1 MPKMNRRDFFRVV
14 GVSGTAGLM
23 ACDPKSPAEQ
33 IYPYVVQPEELTP
46 GIPTYYATV
55 AEGCSNGCS
64 VLAKVREGRVVH
76 VEANGLREKAGVC
89 PACTASTQETYDP
102 DRAQNPKIGGTD
114 ASWDDAIGKVAGAIA
129 VTPSSTRWLGRY
141 RSGSIQG
148 LIQSLING
156 LGGQAAH
163 WEPHGH
169 AVLTKAAQLA
179 WGSDAPPSYD
189 LSHSEI
195 IVSFGADFLHTWSGG
210 ENHCAGWG
218 QARSKKAH
226 GHIAHFTAIEP
237 RVSNTSAK
245 ADTWLSTRPGTEAG
259 VARALAKLVADEK
272 GASSAATA
280 WLANVDVSAN
290 AQAAGIPEAKLKKL
304 AHKIAT
310 QPSVIFPGGV
320 STYGTDGTDLA
331 LATLVLNEVA
341 GNLGKSV
348 HPGGNKLGPVHSYTE
363 AEASIKG
370 ASVLFVDGL
379 DPVFSSPSGAL
390 KSAIDAA
397 GQVVVFANIMPEDF
411 PANAIL
417 LPPGSALESW
427 GDSYTQRG
435 FLGLQQPAMQKRF
448 DTQSV
453 GDSLLAIAK
462 HPAVAGILKGDTEDA
477 TEDATEDTADF
488 SAENFHSYLK
498 AQWSSERMA
507 ATCVQ
512 GAEIIADPEGAWTK
526 ALQVGGR
533 AVMDSSAEVRLGE
546 SLPAPQKAASI
557 KGTALLL
564 FAHQNILDGRHANK
578 AWLQEVPETLS
589 GYTWGTW
596 AEISSATADKLGVSN
611 KSTLTIT
618 SDSGA
623 TIEAGVSVSPGM
635 RDDTVAV
642 VVGNGHKEGN
652 RYSKGFGANPA
663 VLVNGTRDAQSG
675 DVAWLGTS
683 VKLAKG
689 SEKNGM
695 VKQNGHNNQDGRPL
709 ARAAWVQDVEATKDS
724 APPGTLAKGLGI
736 PLDPRIPKDSYDM
749 YPEPEHPTYRFGMS
763 IDLDTCTGCTSCQV
777 ACASENNIPIV
788 GPTQHR
794 KHRYM
799 GWIRMDAFWEGEG
812 DNPDVRFMPVMCQHC
827 SHAPCEGV
835 CPVLATYHNLDGLNA
850 MIYNRCVGTR
860 YCANNCPYS
869 ARRFN
874 YHTFR
879 WPEAYNLMLNPDVST
894 REMGVME
901 KCSFCV
907 QRIRY
912 AKATHRIDGIEVVPD
927 SVLESLPACVSA
939 CPTGSMTF
947 GNLKDT
953 ESKVSKIVSG
963 PRAYS
968 MLDSLNTKPGVRY
981 LSKVVHTQPV
991 DAHHGGGHSEE
1002 SGEDH
1007 GDDHTSNENHH

>member
-1 MPKMNRRDFFRVV
+1 MNRRDFFRVV
-14 GVSGTAGLM
+14 GVSGTAGLV

-55 AEGCSNGCS
+55 ADGCSKGCS
-64 VLAKVREGRVVH
+64 VLAKVREGRVIH
-76 VEANGLREKAGVC
+76 IEANGAHANAGVC
-89 PACTASTQETYDP
+89 AACTASIQETYDP
-102 DRAQNPKIGGTD
+102 DRAQSPMVDGEATTWEI
-114 ASWDDAIGKVAGAIA
+114 AIGKVAAAIA
-129 VTPSSTRWLGRY
+129 VNPSSTRWLGRY
-141 RSGSIQG
+141 RSGSLQS
-148 LIQSLING
+148 LIQSLMAG

-169 AVLTKAAQLA
+169 AVLTKAANLA
-179 WGSDAPPSYD
+179 WNSDAPPSYD
-189 LSHSEI
+189 MSQAEV
-195 IVSFGADFLHTWSGG
+195 IVSFGADFLHTWSSGA
-210 ENHCAGWG
+210 NHCADWAL
-218 QARSKKAH
+218 ARSKKDH
-226 GHIAHFTAIEP
+226 GHIAHFTAISP
-237 RVSNTSAK
+237 RVSLTAAK
-245 ADTWLSTRPGTEAG
+245 SDTWLSTRPGTEAG
-259 VARALAKLVADEK
+259 VAQALIQLVADEK
-272 GASSAATA
+272 GASEAIQSY
-280 WLANVDVSAN
+280 LAGVDVAAN
-290 AQAAGIPEAKLKKL
+290 AQAAGIPLEKLKAL
-304 AHKIAT
+304 AHSIIH

-320 STYGTDGTDLA
+320 STYGADGTDLA
-331 LATLVLNEVA
+331 LATLLLNEVA

-348 HPGGNKLGPVHSYTE
+348 HVGGNVLGPVHSYGQ
-363 AEASIKG
+363 AEAGIKG
-370 ASVLFVDGL
+370 ASVLFIDGL
-379 DPVFSSPSGAL
+379 NPVFSSPSGAL
-390 KSAIDAA
+390 KTAMDSA
-397 GQVVVFANIMPEDF
+397 GQVVVFANSMPEGM
-411 PANAIL
+411 PSNAIL
-417 LPPGSALESW
+417 LPPGSALENW
-427 GDSYTQRG
+427 GDGHPRMG
-435 FLGLQQPAMQKRF
+435 FMGLQQPAMQKRL

-462 HPAVAGILKGDTEDA
+462 HPAVAGVFASPEEGEEQADNRMEAADFHAYLKNAWGVAHAASGAMNSAEKAWVSALQAGGKAIDA
-477 TEDATEDTADF
+477 TGAEVL
-488 SAENFHSYLK
+488 SAE
-498 AQWSSERMA
+498 
-507 ATCVQ
+507 T
-512 GAEIIADPEGAWTK
+512 
-526 ALQVGGR
+526 
-533 AVMDSSAEVRLGE
+533 
-546 SLPAPQKAASI
+546 LPAPKSTQAI
-557 KGTALLL
+557 EGTALLL
-564 FAHQNILDGRHANK
+564 FSHQNLLDGRHANK
-578 AWLQEVPETLS
+578 AWLQEIPETLS

-596 AEISSATADKLGVSN
+596 AEVSEATADRLGVSN

-618 SDSGA
+618 SKSGA
-623 TIEAGVSVSPGM
+623 SIEAGVSVSPGM
-635 RDDTVAV
+635 RDDAVAV

-652 RYSKGFGANPA
+652 RYAKGFGSNPA
-663 VLVNGTRDAQSG
+663 TLVNGTRDAQSG
-675 DVAWLGTS
+675 DVAWLGSS
-683 VKLAKG
+683 VTLAKG
-689 SEKNGM
+689 GEKNFM
-695 VKQNGHNNQDGRPL
+695 VKQNGHNNQDGRPI
-709 ARAAWVQDVEATKDS
+709 ARAAWVKDVESTPDN
-724 APPGTLAKGLGI
+724 APTGSLAKGLGI
-736 PLDPRIPKDSYDM
+736 PMDPRIPKDSYDM

-777 ACASENNIPIV
+777 ACASENNVPIV

-912 AKATHRIDGIEVVPD
+912 AKATHRADGVEVVPD
-927 SVLESLPACVSA
+927 TVLENLPACVSA

-947 GNLKDT
+947 GNLKDPA
-953 ESKVSKIVSG
+953 SNVSKIVAG
-963 PRAYS
+963 PRAYA

-981 LSKVVHTQPV
+981 LSKVVHTEPV
-991 DAHHGGGHSEE
+991 DPHHGGGHSEE
-1002 SGEDH
+1002 SGEGH